1 MQPMSK
7 KQKPTSHSSVPSA
20 TPTKETVTLSC
31 PCPGINQIILTQSA
45 SLQELVLAHISS
57 GSKLTAVVKI
67 ARMFHVVLGGAS
79 GAATADTVVSVDVA
93 RAIGAGKAVGRRIFA
108 AARILEINAR
118 HAVAERVAM
127 PAAAEI
133 V

>member
-1 MQPMSK
+1 M
-7 KQKPTSHSSVPSA
+7 
-20 TPTKETVTLSC
+20 
-31 PCPGINQIILTQSA
+31 
-45 SLQELVLAHISS
+45 AHISS